1 MSPTKKPRSTIRATV
16 GNYNQQCF
24 ENVSGIMARRSEE
37 FHKLCERWN
46 GLDKVTEEHKGVSE
60 CLALLEK
67 EQKKA
72 ENAKARLSLVAW
84 APDILNRLKS
94 DKTVILHHPAPRSE
108 LLQLLLGVKLEMCA
122 RKTPIDIVL
131 FTSEELVSQYLQHV
145 IE

>member
-67 EQKKA
+67 DQMKA
-72 ENAKARLSLVAW
+72 VNAIARLSLVAW
-84 APDILNRLKS
+84 ALDI
-94 DKTVILHHPAPRSE
+94 I
-108 LLQLLLGVKLEMCA
+108 
-122 RKTPIDIVL
+122 
-131 FTSEELVSQYLQHV
+131 
-145 IE
+145 